1 MIRRLLTTMML
12 CLGLLGAVTAT
23 AHAAGGSPPPR
34 CFNRLGPHGEV
45 PSCTF
50 NGTRW
55 VVSYD
60 DGPAGL
66 AGQGAASGI
75 MVLALIGVVAGI
87 GVTVWRLSLARRM
100 AAESGMDPDRATAMT
115 LLSDDGLDA
124 TYLASSLRGTS
135 SADQSAQRPSR
146 GAEDRLREL
155 QQLRDDGLITAE
167 EYDVR
172 RTAIIDAI

>member
-23 AHAAGGSPPPR
+23 AHAAGGSPPAR
-34 CFNRLGPHGEV
+34 CFNRLGPNGEL
-45 PSCTF
+45 PTCTY

-60 DGPAGL
+60 GPAGL
-66 AGQGAASGI
+66 TGQGAASGI
-75 MVLALIGVVAGI
+75 MVLALIGVVAAI

-100 AAESGMDPDRATAMT
+100 ATESGLDPDRATAMT

-124 TYLASSLRGTS
+124 TYLASSLRRS
-135 SADQSAQRPSR
+135 SSTDQSAQRPGR

-167 EYDVR
+167 EYDAR